1 MRACGTPRPQAAT
14 SLVVQSL
21 DAATIAAILGE
32 EAGGAGGSPGVE
44 FGGALAPAPMP
55 APTQQGV
62 DAHERARARPA

>member
-1 MRACGTPRPQAAT
+1 M
-14 SLVVQSL
+14 VQSL